1 MLKHIFTCTALVLA
15 MTACSKTEKPAE
27 KPADSPASTVAPQVA
42 SVAPVASPVAS
53 TPQITNAP
61 VAETV
66 VTPVPA
72 TTEPQKSTKTPV
84 ANSPAVSAEKA
95 VSKANEKSAENI
107 ALKQDLSKLFKTI
120 DDIDTKHQAKQ
131 AELEQQMQ
139 SAQTPDEQKKV
150 FDEIIKQLD
159 VQKQTLTELN
169 FEDKRVSQVRD
180 KMLKN
185 IAETRSGME
194 IMAKNPEATPQS
206 NPEIAKK
213 MQQAEKTATEVR
225 DNIQK
230 LVTEADMDKQ

>member
-72 TTEPQKSTKTPV
+72 TTEPHKSAKTPV